1 MAQARLEVK
10 ATADVSQATEELKKL
25 SVQGVMVADEMK
37 AKSQESIKSIIGAVT
52 PLSVIGATI
61 TNLINRGIDALADFS
76 MRIFNAK
83 QSYAE
88 LGKQVDKTT
97 KDLGTSTEQAVR
109 LEAAAKAAG
118 VGAKEYAQTMEDIKS
133 GKTTLEEQAEAWER
147 IAGATKTIGAQK
159 EVLAGMIA
167 NEQQRR
173 EERIGAAERA
183 GTLLSDLDEAGEMA
197 QYFYSQILNGRR
209 TLITPAEYN
218 SEAIRLT
225 FGKHT
230 GLDNPEDM
238 DTVLKVLNGMIYDRI
253 VGEVQEAAK
262 QAEREREQA
271 EAQAVAKNEAY
282 QQQRAN
288 LAAQVALSEQ
298 EQKARNDYA
307 QSVYTYAQRL
317 MAAGMTG
324 SSPRVRGIAKD
335 ELPTFAGRRIIP
347 ACAGSRRCPERA
359 RGR

>member
-10 ATADVSQATEELKKL
+10 ATADVSQATKELKKL

-88 LGKQVDKTT
+88 LGKQVDKTA
-97 KDLGTSTEQAVR
+97 KDLGTSTEQAAR

-118 VGAKEYAQTMEDIKS
+118 VGANDYAKAMEDIKS

-159 EVLAGMIA
+159 EVAGMIA

-183 GTLLSDLDEAGEMA
+183 GVLLSDLDEAGEMA

-238 DTVLKVLNGMIYDRI
+238 DTVIKVLNNMIAEHI
-253 VGEVQEAAK
+253 TGEVQEAAK

-288 LAAQVALSEQ
+288 LAAQVTQSEQ

-324 SSPRVRGIAKD
+324 SSPRVRGVA
-335 ELPTFAGRRIIP
+335 A
-347 ACAGSRRCPERA
+347 
-359 RGR
+359 

>member
-1 MAQARLEVK
+1 M
-10 ATADVSQATEELKKL
+10 
-25 SVQGVMVADEMK
+25 
-37 AKSQESIKSIIGAVT
+37 
-52 PLSVIGATI
+52 
-61 TNLINRGIDALADFS
+61 IDFGK
-76 MRIFNAK
+76 RVVNAK

-88 LGKQVDKTT
+88 LGKQVDKTA
-97 KDLGTSTEQAVR
+97 KDLGTSTEQTVR

-118 VGAKEYAQTMEDIKS
+118 VGAKDYAKAMEDIKS

-147 IAGATKTIGAQK
+147 IAGASKTAAAQK

-173 EERIGAAERA
+173 EEQIGAAERA
-183 GTLLSDLDEAGEMA
+183 GALLSDLDEAGEMA

-238 DTVLKVLNGMIYDRI
+238 DTVIKVLNNMIAEHI
-253 VGEVQEAAK
+253 TGEVQEAAK

-288 LAAQVALSEQ
+288 LAAQVTQSEQ

-324 SSPRVRGIAKD
+324 SSPRVRGVA
-335 ELPTFAGRRIIP
+335 A
-347 ACAGSRRCPERA
+347 
-359 RGR
+359 